1 MKAYGKK
8 VWLIPDTFLSS
19 VSGEGEQ
26 VSHDPPRGT
35 NTGERAAHIS
45 LTLLYEDKPEL
56 DGYHAECGARR
67 THHIR
72 LDRLLSDDGE
82 PIQRDVPY
90 SVLLESDEPIVVQY
104 SRLDTSSTSM
114 ALMTTIAY
122 AVE

>member
-26 VSHDPPRGT
+26 ISHEAICVT
-35 NTGERAAHIS
+35 NTGGRDAHIS
-45 LTLLYEDKPEL
+45 LTLLYEDKPEI
-56 DGYHAECGARR
+56 GGFHAECGARR

-72 LDRLLSDDGE
+72 LDRIRSDSGE

-90 SVLLESDEPIVVQY
+90 SVLLESDEPVVVQY
-104 SRLDTSSTSM
+104 S
-114 ALMTTIAY
+114 
-122 AVE
+122 

>member
-26 VSHDPPRGT
+26 ISHEAICVT
-35 NTGERAAHIS
+35 NTGERDAHIS
-45 LTLLYEDKPEL
+45 LTLLYEDKPEI
-56 DGYHAECGARR
+56 GGFHAECGARR

-72 LDRLLSDDGE
+72 LDRIRSD
-82 PIQRDVPY
+82 
-90 SVLLESDEPIVVQY
+90 SDEPIVVQY

>member
-26 VSHDPPRGT
+26 VSHEAICVT
-35 NTGERAAHIS
+35 NTGERAAHIG

-82 PIQRDVPY
+82 PIQRDVP
-90 SVLLESDEPIVVQY
+90 LCCL
-104 SRLDTSSTSM
+104 RATNR
-114 ALMTTIAY
+114 
-122 AVE
+122 